1 MRAPG
6 SPLDGRPLGEG
17 MHDVDGARIRV
28 DRRGHWLLV
37 DEGGPGVHVNG
48 RPVRRIAMLRAGD
61 SLHVGSGAIL
71 LAAAGVAPP
80 PSAPAQDAG
89 SDPDVRVVL
98 RAIGGRHH
106 GRGFTLDRPRVIGSD
121 PGADIRLDPPLPG
134 QHARIANERGR
145 VVLRAAAGAAT
156 QVNGVEVR
164 DAELAPGDQLLFAG
178 RDRFVLEAPCE
189 APLLPGIGPP
199 DAMDAGDDGN
209 DEVSVPGRPPRRLPW
224 LLLAALLIAAAISA
238 LLLL

>member
-1 MRAPG
+1 
-6 SPLDGRPLGEG
+6 
-17 MHDVDGARIRV
+17 MHDVGGARIRV

-37 DEGGPGVHVNG
+37 DEGGQGVHVNG

-61 SLHVGSGAIL
+61 SLHVDGGAIL

-80 PSAPAQDAG
+80 PPAPEQEAG
-89 SDPDVRVVL
+89 GAPDVRVVL

-106 GRGFTLDRPRVIGSD
+106 GRSFTLDRPRVIGSD

-134 QHARIANERGR
+134 QHARIANEQGR
-145 VVLRAAAGAAT
+145 VVLRATGGGVT
-156 QVNGVEVR
+156 QVNGVDVR
-164 DAELAPGDQLLFAG
+164 DAGLSPGDQLLFAG

-189 APLLPGIGPP
+189 APLLPGIGPL
-199 DAMDAGDDGN
+199 DAMGRGATGDDG
-209 DEVSVPGRPPRRLPW
+209 VAVPGRPPRRLPW